1 MSSVKRTTAA
11 VILALVVVSGC
22 AATSTDGSEEPLSAS
37 VLPGTPGHFLN
48 DTFSFDYPVAWPTIS
63 GGFFSYPL
71 QVDGVIG
78 TGDWRN
84 GCWRSENGVG
94 CGPDTVDVSG
104 GRIVI
109 RVWRREAGPV
119 QICTGNTTSNATFG
133 PNAVLETQQD
143 GRKSWEIRR
152 SDQEFGWAYNVMVDV
167 YADGTARLA
176 EAQALVA
183 SFRWADPGSGAIAC
197 PSAYPVLS

>member
-1 MSSVKRTTAA
+1 MSRFSKAA
-11 VILALVVVSGC
+11 AAGALALVVAAGC
-22 AATSTDGSEEPLSAS
+22 VPTSTGGSTEPSSAS
-37 VLPGTPGHFLN
+37 ALPGTPGHFLN
-48 DTFSFDYPVAWPTIS
+48 DTFSFDYPVTWRTIS
-63 GGFFSYPL
+63 GGFFAYPL

-84 GCWRSENGVG
+84 GCWKSASGVG

-109 RVWRREAGPV
+109 RIWRRVAGPV
-119 QICTGNTTSNATFG
+119 QICTGNTKSNATFG

-143 GRKSWEIRR
+143 GLESWEIRR

-167 YADGTARLA
+167 YADGPARLA

-183 SFRWADPGSGAIAC
+183 SFRWADAGSGVVAC
-197 PSAYPVLS
+197 PSGYPVPS